1 MTPEKARVAIG
12 NKVVELTRYI
22 MSQDGVSQDVAYA
35 KLFRMELFKLLSDP
49 GTRLFLEEDDYLR
62 QACETELTKGA
73 DSLYEFI
80 KPEP

>member
-49 GTRLFLEEDDYLR
+49 ETRLFLEEDDYLR

>member
-22 MSQDGVSQDVAYA
+22 ISQDGVSQDVAYA

-49 GTRLFLEEDDYLR
+49 ETRLFLEEDDYLR
-62 QACETELTKGA
+62 QACETELTKGV

>member
-1 MTPEKARVAIG
+1 MTPEKTRVAIG

-49 GTRLFLEEDDYLR
+49 ETRLFLEEDDYLR